1 MFPTV
6 HKNSL
11 KTKQI
16 KKRHFFLYVKTHFLD
31 YNFTKLLYQALHTVV
46 SAFHYCFLSLLFH
59 KTIIIPQF
67 LKLISGCCEC
77 AVKKQKTTRNRQR
90 KKLNFPQHSAQ
101 KAALSYFHVLQV
113 QPRKTQTCRF
123 EKDSIVT
130 SNSC

>member
-1 MFPTV
+1 MTLLVFPTI

-16 KKRHFFLYVKTHFLD
+16 KEALFFSYVKTHFLD

-46 SAFHYCFLSLLFH
+46 SAFYYCFLSLLFH

-77 AVKKQKTTRNRQR
+77 AVKIQNKTTRNIKR
-90 KKLNFPQHSAQ
+90 KK
-101 KAALSYFHVLQV
+101 
-113 QPRKTQTCRF
+113 
-123 EKDSIVT
+123 
-130 SNSC
+130 